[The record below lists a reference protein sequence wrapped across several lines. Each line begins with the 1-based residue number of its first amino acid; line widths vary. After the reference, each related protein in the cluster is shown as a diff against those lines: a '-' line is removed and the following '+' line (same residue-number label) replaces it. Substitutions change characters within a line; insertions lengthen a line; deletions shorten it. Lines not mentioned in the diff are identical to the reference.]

1 VKKKESNLGI
11 ISELIELKIIRFH
24 VMTTETSKKCN
35 IKIRQQKKRFQTNQS
50 NQIKKLMQ

>member
-24 VMTTETSKKCN
+24 VMTTETSEKMQYKNTTTKKN
-35 IKIRQQKKRFQTNQS
+35 VFKLIRAT
-50 NQIKKLMQ
+50 KLKS

>member
-24 VMTTETSKKCN
+24 VMTTETSEKMQYKN
-35 IKIRQQKKRFQTNQS
+35 TTTKNVFKLIRAT
-50 NQIKKLMQ
+50 KLKS